1 MSSFSEIIKSKR
13 LAFGM
18 SQREFANLL
27 GIKGNGEA
35 TVRGW
40 ENQEDKPSAS
50 KQRQINALNTEIPFR
65 KKKSSLF
72 DLKAI
77 DLFAGIGGMRLAFQ
91 NFDVNCVFSSEWDKY
106 SQKTYAANFG
116 ELPFG
121 DITKINAKNIPDH
134 DILMAGFPCQAFSKA
149 GLRKGF
155 DDTRGTLFFD
165 IQRILVE
172 KEPRMFLLENVK
184 QLAGHDQG
192 RTLKT
197 IMAALTGRQAKLSE
211 DIVISDEARDALSA
225 KLNYWVDYR
234 VLSSADFGVPQKRER
249 IYLVGFNKNYYGDG
263 PFENYFSWPE
273 PFGLPTSVRQILQ
286 PPDQVDKK
294 YTISQKL
301 LEGHERRKRE
311 HLKKG
316 NGFGFSVF
324 KPEDSYTNTLS
335 ARYYKDGSEI
345 LIDQSNLGLRPR
357 KLTPRECA
365 RLQGYPEEFIIDAA
379 SDVEIYRQFGN
390 SVSVPVVRAVAFQ
403 MMCFDR
409 LASSTSGIKS

>member
-1 MSSFSEIIKSKR
+1 
-13 LAFGM
+13 
-18 SQREFANLL
+18 
-27 GIKGNGEA
+27 
-35 TVRGW
+35 
-40 ENQEDKPSAS
+40 
-50 KQRQINALNTEIPFR
+50 
-65 KKKSSLF
+65 
-72 DLKAI
+72 
-77 DLFAGIGGMRLAFQ
+77 
-91 NFDVNCVFSSEWDKY
+91 
-106 SQKTYAANFG
+106 
-116 ELPFG
+116 
-121 DITKINAKNIPDH
+121 
-134 DILMAGFPCQAFSKA
+134 GFPCQAFSKA

-155 DDTRGTLFFD
+155 NDTRGTLFFD

-184 QLAGHDQG
+184 QLAGHDEG

-286 PPDQVDKK
+286 PPGQVDEK

-324 KPEDSYTNTLS
+324 KPEDRYTNTLS

-379 SDVEIYRQFGN
+379 SDIEIYRQFGN